1 MVLDSDD
8 RSLWRSAI
16 GSMHRH
22 IAALETKV
30 KEAAARDTEDAN
42 FLVTELWAWKS
53 ARRQMCSR
61 FGNRFIR
68 SPRPHAQTADQ
79 PF

>member
-1 MVLDSDD
+1 MIDSDD
-8 RSLWRSAI
+8 KALWRRAI

-22 IAALETKV
+22 IAALESKV
-30 KEAAARDTEDAN
+30 KEAAARDAEDAN

-68 SPRPHAQTADQ
+68 SPRSHVETADQ
-79 PF
+79 PL

>member
-1 MVLDSDD
+1 
-8 RSLWRSAI
+8 
-16 GSMHRH
+16 MHRH

-30 KEAAARDTEDAN
+30 KEAAARNAEDAN

-68 SPRPHAQTADQ
+68 SSRSYAQAADQ
-79 PF
+79 PL